1 MHDRLQAGSDRL
13 ETGQPQQVHGRGAQR
28 AHRAGA
34 IAPVAV
40 GVLMELGVTDPVPAL
55 NAPAVAYQPEQGFRG
70 GTQAGEKQV
79 GRSKWLAFTDAI
91 SGHF

>member
-1 MHDRLQAGSDRL
+1 
-13 ETGQPQQVHGRGAQR
+13 
-28 AHRAGA
+28 
-34 IAPVAV
+34 
-40 GVLMELGVTDPVPAL
+40 MELGACDPVPAL